1 MKWKLIAFALCMFT
15 AHIHYAQFS
24 VQLSA
29 GAGQSAAN
37 VRLDYNNYHMAHNGN
52 TGSYYLYGGIGYQ
65 LRRWRLSTG
74 VEFFRTGFNKG
85 FAYSND
91 QFGFYENIRAHAENM
106 AIPLL
111 LSYRIPLAKKL
122 SIVPAAGGA
131 MIYTA
136 RTYAYTN
143 DMTLNIDPW
152 DHLGWGRELTAGAIA
167 KISAELALG
176 KKTAISA
183 GPSLRYFKPNPS
195 LQYFLYLFEVG
206 LAHSF

>member
-15 AHIHYAQFS
+15 ADMLYAQFT

-29 GAGQSAAN
+29 GAGQAAAN

-52 TGSYYLYGGIGYQ
+52 TRSYYLYGGIGYQ
-65 LRRWRLSTG
+65 LRRWQLSTG

-85 FAYSND
+85 FAYGNN
-91 QFGFYENIRAHAENM
+91 QFGFYENIWAHAENM

-122 SIVPAAGGA
+122 SIVPAIGGA
-131 MIYTA
+131 IIYTA
-136 RTYAYTN
+136 RTYTYTN

-152 DHLGWGRELTAGAIA
+152 DHIGWSRELTAGAIV
-167 KISAELALG
+167 KISAEVALG
-176 KKTAISA
+176 KKMAVTA
-183 GPSLRYFKPNPS
+183 GPSLRYFKANPS

-206 LAHSF
+206 MIRSF